1 MPNAGAAQALGWR
14 SSRCPSGG
22 VSSPRSGWPGS
33 KTLRRLAAEGA
44 AGAGDGRAKTRPAP
58 TLRANRHGVHTSV
71 QALEN
76 DIRDW
81 IAIWN
86 DNPRPFTWTQGPG
99 KVVK

>member
-1 MPNAGAAQALGWR
+1 MPVPRRHWDGGQVGVQVAA
-14 SSRCPSGG
+14 S
-22 VSSPRSGWPGS
+22 V
-33 KTLRRLAAEGA
+33 RRGA
-44 AGAGDGRAKTRPAP
+44 AGRARRRCAGWRRKARLVLEMGGRRPAQHLA
-58 TLRANRHGVHTSV
+58 LRANRHGVHTSV